1 MRLLVTARRI
11 RIYRYS
17 CQYTYTAHF
26 SLSCRRIHILSGK
39 TSDIGIMGG
48 SSTLQSLAPKNIYII
63 GAQCTGKTSL
73 VNALENALRESLS
86 ATPPAVVKEVAR
98 SVLKIHGFTAKDITS
113 DPGRCLQLQTL
124 ILEAQFNAER
134 EALAKH
140 DWIISDRSGMD
151 PIIYASRHI
160 GNEAVNAMVSSD
172 YWRELRDR
180 MSQSLVFVCETVEA
194 WLVSDGVRL
203 MPRDLQD
210 WTEYDE
216 EFCRMLDS
224 AGIHY
229 QMIPRSMQNL
239 EDRVAYVW
247 SEWKKASP

>member
-1 MRLLVTARRI
+1 
-11 RIYRYS
+11 
-17 CQYTYTAHF
+17 
-26 SLSCRRIHILSGK
+26 
-39 TSDIGIMGG
+39 MGG
-48 SSTLQSLAPKNIYII
+48 SSTLQSLGPKNIYII

-73 VNALENALRESLS
+73 VNALENAFQESPGT
-86 ATPPAVVKEVAR
+86 TPPAVVKEVAR

-124 ILEAQFNAER
+124 ILEAQFNTER
-134 EALAKH
+134 EALVKH
-140 DWIISDRSGMD
+140 GWIISDRSGMD

-160 GNEAVNAMVSSD
+160 GNEAVKVMVSSD
-172 YWRELRDR
+172 YWKELRDR

-210 WTEYDE
+210 WAEYDE

-224 AGIHY
+224 AEIQY

-239 EDRVAYVW
+239 EDRVAHVW
-247 SEWKKASP
+247 SEWKKVVKNINVRFQLLLF